1 MSSIAFDIQQL
12 YQQYFGTKPV
22 IAAAYKNDKENIAT
36 DGKVSFPTSTN
47 TSTTSLGSVL
57 QEQYLGVEIWLPT
70 RLKFENGTSFFLPYS
85 TIRLT
90 GSKSFIRTPLSERR
104 GSVKELFSIDDY
116 KITIKGFFID
126 KQNRVFPEAD
136 LKLLRQFFESNERC
150 FLENALTDFF
160 LDKTDAVV
168 INSFE
173 LPEVEGGKKT
183 MRPFVMQFESDSI
196 FDLIVE

>member
-1 MSSIAFDIQQL
+1 MSTIAINIEQL
-12 YQQYFGTKPV
+12 YKQYFGTNPTV
-22 IAAAYKNDKENIAT
+22 GAAFKNDAT
-36 DGKVSFPTSTN
+36 KISESGSVTFPTATKA
-47 TSTTSLGSVL
+47 TTTSLGSVL
-57 QEQYLGVEIWLPT
+57 TEQYLGVEIWLPT
-70 RLKFENGTSFFLPYS
+70 RLKFENGTTFFLPYS

-136 LKLLRQFFESNERC
+136 LKLLKQFFESNERC
-150 FLENALTDFF
+150 FLENALTDFY

-173 LPEVEGGKKT
+173 LPEVEGGRKT
-183 MRPFVMQFESDSI
+183 MRPFVLQFESDSI

>member
-1 MSSIAFDIQQL
+1 MSTIAFDIQQL

-22 IAAAYKNDKENIAT
+22 VGGAFKNDAT
-36 DGKVSFPTSTN
+36 PITADGSVSFPAASSKTN
-47 TSTTSLGSVL
+47 TVLGGVL
-57 QEQYLGVEIWLPT
+57 SEQHLGVEIWLPT
-70 RLKFENGTSFFLPYS
+70 RLKFENGTTFFLPYS

-136 LKLLRQFFESNERC
+136 LKLLKQFFESNERC
-150 FLENALTDFF
+150 FLENALTGFF
-160 LDKTDAVV
+160 LDATDAVV

-183 MRPFVMQFESDSI
+183 MRPFVLQFESDSV
-196 FDLIVE
+196 FDLIVK